1 MLYPYPVPDE
11 SEDESESSFVEGPKP
26 TDEEKEKIA
35 GEVGEALEENF
46 QVCKEAK
53 KAAAAVFKK
62 QKKIDGKKIKGDATD
77 GNCIS
82 NKADKENG
90 DPNLKS
96 DFYPLILAA
105 HIPFKSDPISKDFQ
119 VYCRLGIIW
128 FYLLL
133 LGTIDI
139 LSQYF
144 FAPTHFV
151 DILKF
156 IFSEKATKFCENS
169 TIDLTG
175 GAI

>member
-35 GEVGEALEENF
+35 GEVGDALEENF

-105 HIPFKSDPISKDFQ
+105 HINVYYISH
-119 VYCRLGIIW
+119 Y
-128 FYLLL
+128 
-133 LGTIDI
+133 
-139 LSQYF
+139 
-144 FAPTHFV
+144 
-151 DILKF
+151 
-156 IFSEKATKFCENS
+156 N
-169 TIDLTG
+169 
-175 GAI
+175 

>member
-1 MLYPYPVPDE
+1 MILQFAMLYPYPVPDE

-105 HIPFKSDPISKDFQ
+105 HIPFKSDPISKEFQ
-119 VYCRLGIIW
+119 VCCRLGII
-128 FYLLL
+128 
-133 LGTIDI
+133 
-139 LSQYF
+139 
-144 FAPTHFV
+144 
-151 DILKF
+151 
-156 IFSEKATKFCENS
+156 
-169 TIDLTG
+169 
-175 GAI
+175 